1 MKKQKDVRI
10 MIFDGPPPPPP
21 GRAVILPPTP
31 KEVTDDTVMA
41 TIDCLFSDLL
51 LLPLIT
57 LLGKDNS
64 FY

>member
-1 MKKQKDVRI
+1 MDPASSRQSS
-10 MIFDGPPPPPP
+10 
-21 GRAVILPPTP
+21 ILPPIP

-57 LLGKDNS
+57 LLGKDYS